1 MKSNKLDK
9 KPIEYRVFIAFAYI
23 FVVII
28 ALLGVIPFIM
38 LLSGSFTSESY
49 IVNHGYSLIPKD
61 FSVNAYKTIFENPQR
76 IVNSYAVT
84 IFITVVGT
92 VISLFLTAMTAYV
105 MQRKDFPWRNKIS
118 YFIYFTTLFSGGLTP
133 WYMLMMKFG
142 MKNNLAALIIPHLF
156 SVFNILIVRNYLNG
170 IPHEISES
178 AKVDGA
184 NDFLI
189 FIKLIIPLS
198 KPVLATIALFTG
210 LLIWNEWYNCM
221 LFISDQKLYTLQY
234 YLYNMLNNAAAMKEL
249 VSGTSVDLS
258 SGAELPAE
266 SAKLAMAIIATG
278 PILLLYPF
286 IQKYFV
292 KGIVIGAVKG

>member
-105 MQRKDFPWRNKIS
+105 LQRKDFPWRNKIS

-258 SGAELPAE
+258 SGAGAAAE
-266 SAKLAMAIIATG
+266 SAKLAMAIICNRPDTSALSVYSE
-278 PILLLYPF
+278 ILCKRYCNRLR
-286 IQKYFV
+286 
-292 KGIVIGAVKG
+292 

>member
-1 MKSNKLDK
+1 MDK
-9 KPIEYRVFIAFAYI
+9 KPIEYRVFIVFAYI

-49 IVNHGYSLIPKD
+49 IVNHGYSLIPKE

-76 IVNSYAVT
+76 MVNSYAVT

-105 MQRKDFPWRNKIS
+105 LQRKDFPWRNKIS

-142 MKNNLAALIIPHLF
+142 MKNNLAALIIPNLF

-184 NDFLI
+184 NDFQQIWSVYMPLALPMMFTVGMVTFVGKWNSWLPSVLYLEATHTSLQLVQHVLKQMIDNMQAFYSSRASGSVANAPLTSARNAGIVIVILPLI
-189 FIKLIIPLS
+189 LIS
-198 KPVLATIALFTG
+198 
-210 LLIWNEWYNCM
+210 
-221 LFISDQKLYTLQY
+221 
-234 YLYNMLNNAAAMKEL
+234 
-249 VSGTSVDLS
+249 
-258 SGAELPAE
+258 
-266 SAKLAMAIIATG
+266 
-278 PILLLYPF
+278 PIL
-286 IQKYFV
+286 QKYFV
-292 KGIVIGAVKG
+292 NGITAGSEKG

>member
-49 IVNHGYSLIPKD
+49 IVNHGYSLIPKE

-105 MQRKDFPWRNKIS
+105 LQRKDFPWRNKIS